1 MLYSETRSFHWLT
14 TNEEIIRLG
23 TTILIIDVILGNRT
37 SHQYFRNKGPCVP
50 PGDVTYPF
58 YVGLVVQW
66 SVAVG
71 LGYIIGIPLEWGI
84 CGMWVAFLLDEN
96 IRGAIF
102 VKRWYSMK
110 WTTKGFG

>member
-1 MLYSETRSFHWLT
+1 MTGKEFLWQYIMIDRQIRSVKLQ
-14 TNEEIIRLG
+14 L
-23 TTILIIDVILGNRT
+23 D
-37 SHQYFRNKGPCVP
+37 
-50 PGDVTYPF
+50 
-58 YVGLVVQW
+58 VGLVVQW

-110 WTTKGFG
+110 WTTKGFVK

>member
-1 MLYSETRSFHWLT
+1 
-14 TNEEIIRLG
+14 
-23 TTILIIDVILGNRT
+23 
-37 SHQYFRNKGPCVP
+37 
-50 PGDVTYPF
+50 
-58 YVGLVVQW
+58 
-66 SVAVG
+66 

-110 WTTKGFG
+110 WTTKGFVK